1 MIYIENAI
9 AEMNRI
15 HIISLGLHLDNETGG
30 FDLTVPS
37 LSFPNKGLH
46 VLKGE
51 SGSGKTTLLRI
62 IARLQEGYVGEAEL
76 PPTDKV
82 FFCPAEGCVMPFLS
96 IRQNLALVDN
106 RKDHPIARALGLPPT
121 NKKARLLSKGEQAR
135 LSLAMACASS
145 KGILLLDEP
154 TANLDPLTAETVWK
168 ILGKIADSRLVIVAT
183 HSLPKSLSPSSITTV
198 KDGVVSQEVLADNPG
213 TTPAS
218 EEQKQNRPNLFSF
231 FKAGMSSLGSR
242 LGIMIPMSILALGGF
257 LLSTCGLNFLEV
269 DIPGTLAAIIG
280 QTSGTNIPFSW
291 GAGIPDATNQ
301 FLDSTFGDGERL
313 YACEAKYYRI
323 APYSSCA
330 KWIDVPEPKAGD
342 CYAGA
347 RITIPTDGMM
357 QVDDEHSFMCLGQF
371 GQDFE
376 VTSPDFLILA
386 DKDFREVVLASNLF
400 YSQQLG
406 ARHYELYR
414 QTGVDTSLTDKTEA
428 MVYDIGNYEFT
439 IYPSKDEAAEY
450 LAATKLPS
458 TAYYVEGRLPE
469 EGEILI
475 GSAEVYEL
483 LEARGA
489 GPYYLDVGGLSEPA
503 EIVGGV
509 SILEKAG
516 TSSNSDMLYLN
527 ETSFSTAMENRL
539 AMGSA
544 IGGGG
549 LYGSTS
555 FLLEHIGMLQEGQIT
570 LEGLGVTK
578 GEIERI
584 EQLSSNAPTFFGTVG
599 GIVLAFVLLVY
610 SAYGMLSARK
620 TDNADRKLSL
630 IGSTR
635 KERLVFSVGEVGVSV
650 LPPYLLGT
658 ILSLILFPYWNGAM
672 FSHQLLPHGYLH
684 SFSWGYPA
692 SLLAAILMVVLLALP
707 PLLRIYR
714 NNNR

>member
-1 MIYIENAI
+1 
-9 AEMNRI
+9 
-15 HIISLGLHLDNETGG
+15 
-30 FDLTVPS
+30 
-37 LSFPNKGLH
+37 
-46 VLKGE
+46 
-51 SGSGKTTLLRI
+51 
-62 IARLQEGYVGEAEL
+62 
-76 PPTDKV
+76 
-82 FFCPAEGCVMPFLS
+82 MPFLS

-106 RKDHPIARALGLPPT
+106 RKDHPIARALGLPST

-145 KGILLLDEP
+145 KEILLLDEP

-198 KDGVVSQEVLADNPG
+198 KDGVVSQEVLADNLG

-330 KWIDVPEPKAGD
+330 EWIDVPEPKTGD

-347 RITIPTDGMM
+347 RISIPTDGML

-376 VTSPDFLILA
+376 VDSPDFLILA
-386 DKDFREVVLASNLF
+386 DKDFRDVVLASNLF

-414 QTGVDTSLTDKTEA
+414 QTGVDTLLTDKTEA

-469 EGEILI
+469 ESEILI

-555 FLLEHIGMLQEGQIT
+555 FLLEHIGMLHEGQIT

-584 EQLSSNAPTFFGTVG
+584 EQLSSNAPTFLGTVG

-620 TDNADRKLSL
+620 TDAADKRLSL

-684 SFSWGYPA
+684 SFSWGYPV
-692 SLLAAILMVVLLALP
+692 SLLAAIVMIGLLALP
-707 PLLRIYR
+707 PCLRIYR
-714 NNNR
+714 KKKC

>member
-1 MIYIENAI
+1 MESI
-9 AEMNRI
+9 RLQ
-15 HIISLGLHLDNETGG
+15 SVGLHLNNETGG

-37 LSFPNKGLH
+37 LLFPNKGLH
-46 VLKGE
+46 ILQGE

-106 RKDHPIARALGLPPT
+106 RKDHPIARALGLPST

-231 FKAGMSSLGSR
+231 FKAGMFSLGSR

-330 KWIDVPEPKAGD
+330 EWIDVPEPKAGD

-684 SFSWGYPA
+684 AFSWGYPA
-692 SLLAAILMVVLLALP
+692 SLLAAILMVALLALP

-714 NNNR
+714 NNNH

>member
-1 MIYIENAI
+1 ME
-9 AEMNRI
+9 
-15 HIISLGLHLDNETGG
+15 SLRLQSVGLHLNNETGG

-46 VLKGE
+46 ILKGE

-106 RKDHPIARALGLPPT
+106 RKDHPIARALRLPST

-145 KGILLLDEP
+145 KEILLLDEP

-242 LGIMIPMSILALGGF
+242 LGIIIPMSILALGGF
-257 LLSTCGLNFLEV
+257 LLSICGLNFLEV

-291 GAGIPDATNQ
+291 EAGIPDETNE
-301 FLDSTFGDGERL
+301 FLDSTFGEGERV
-313 YACEAKYYRI
+313 YACDAKNYRI

-330 KWIDVPEPKAGD
+330 GWIDVPKPKEGD

-347 RITIPTDGMM
+347 RITIPADGYLL
-357 QVDDEHSFMCLGQF
+357 VDDEHSFKCLGQF
-371 GQDFE
+371 GHDFE
-376 VTSPDFLILA
+376 VNSPDFLILA
-386 DKDFREVVLASNLF
+386 DNDFRDVALRSNHF
-400 YSQQLG
+400 YSQELG
-406 ARHYELYR
+406 ARHYELYQ
-414 QTGVDTSLTDKTEA
+414 QTGVETLLTQKTYA
-428 MVYDIGNYEFT
+428 TVYDLGGFSST
-439 IYPSKDEAAEY
+439 IYPSKEDAAAY
-450 LAATKLPS
+450 LASVKPNFN
-458 TAYYVEGRLPE
+458 AYYVEGRLPE

-475 GSAEVYEL
+475 GSAEVFEL
-483 LEARGA
+483 LEARGS
-489 GPYYLDVGGLSEPA
+489 GPYYLNVAGLEEPA

-509 SILEKAG
+509 SILEKDG

-555 FLLEHIGMLQEGQIT
+555 FLQEHIDLVREGRIT
-570 LEGLGVTK
+570 LEGLGVTEQ
-578 GEIERI
+578 EIERI
-584 EQLSSNAPTFFGTVG
+584 ELTSSNAPSFFGTVG

-620 TDNADRKLSL
+620 TDNADRKLCL

-658 ILSLILFPYWNGAM
+658 ILSLIFFPYWNGAM